1 LAIMVTLSTRRKHYM
16 AGLSKE
22 QVDKVLEAIEVAKA
36 TGKLKKGVNE
46 VTKAVE
52 KGTAKLAVVAANIT
66 PKEIVMHLPLLAEE
80 KGVPYVEVPS
90 KEDLGAAAGIDVG
103 TAAVAIIEEGEA
115 KALIKEFTKKEE

>member
-1 LAIMVTLSTRRKHYM
+1 M

-52 KGTAKLAVVAANIT
+52 KGKEKLAGVAANIT
-66 PKEIVMHLPLLAEE
+66 PKEIVMNLPVLAEE